1 MKKRNF
7 KTKTLCACALLVAS
21 AVVIGYI
28 CKMFLT
34 FGALRVTFENLP
46 IIISGIFFGPLAGFM
61 TGICS
66 DLVSTAV
73 SQYGIG
79 GINPIITLG
88 AGAVGLVSGLIC
100 KKRRDT
106 SPKTP
111 MLLLAVLLSHVIGN
125 MIIKSAGLMLY
136 YSYTIPAVLP
146 RIPLYVMIAAV
157 EFTILYILCRSRGFC
172 KTIGKLK

>member
-1 MKKRNF
+1 MKKRSF

-21 AVVIGYI
+21 AVVIGYV

-34 FGALRVTFENLP
+34 FGAIRVTFENLP

-66 DLVSTAV
+66 DIVSTAV

-79 GINPIITLG
+79 GMSPLITLG
-88 AGAVGLVSGLIC
+88 AGAVGFTAGLVC
-100 KKRRDT
+100 KGRREIR
-106 SPKTP
+106 PKTP
-111 MLLLAVLLSHVIGN
+111 MLLLAVVVSHVLGN

-136 YSYTIPAVLP
+136 FGYTIPAVLP
-146 RIPLYVMIAAV
+146 RIPLYVIIAAV